1 MELTNRQI
9 KVFKAIVE
17 EFTRTA
23 EPVGSRTLMNLLDF
37 NVSSATLRNEMAALE
52 ELGLLE
58 KTHTSSGRVPSSK
71 GYRFYVDHLMVKHLE
86 PKMMNALQTVFDS
99 RSSSMEEVVR
109 QSCDILS
116 QMTNLTSMALGP
128 GARYQ
133 TLQHISLIPL
143 SDKSAVAIFVTNHGH
158 TENKTFSFKES
169 ISMNDLTTACDLLN
183 GKLVG
188 VPLNE
193 VVDRMIELQPL
204 LAASVQRHEM
214 LFEAFVNA
222 FLKFANDQYYYS
234 GQSNMLYQP
243 EFADIEKLKKLMNI
257 LEDSSVWRRIAS
269 GNKGTTIRIGHDNS
283 SYLNTDE
290 VSVVTSNFKVH
301 GKEEGQLM
309 IVGPTRMPYNEVV
322 ALMEYVS
329 RRIEE
334 MFNDER

>member
-1 MELTNRQI
+1 
-9 KVFKAIVE
+9 
-17 EFTRTA
+17 
-23 EPVGSRTLMNLLDF
+23 
-37 NVSSATLRNEMAALE
+37 
-52 ELGLLE
+52 
-58 KTHTSSGRVPSSK
+58 
-71 GYRFYVDHLMVKHLE
+71 MVKYLE

-99 RSSSMEEVVR
+99 RNSSMEEVVR

-128 GARYQ
+128 NAMYQ

-193 VVDRMIELQPL
+193 VVERMIELQPL

-222 FLKFANDQYYYS
+222 FLKFANDQYYFS

>member
-1 MELTNRQI
+1 
-9 KVFKAIVE
+9 
-17 EFTRTA
+17 
-23 EPVGSRTLMNLLDF
+23 
-37 NVSSATLRNEMAALE
+37 
-52 ELGLLE
+52 
-58 KTHTSSGRVPSSK
+58 
-71 GYRFYVDHLMVKHLE
+71 
-86 PKMMNALQTVFDS
+86 
-99 RSSSMEEVVR
+99 
-109 QSCDILS
+109 
-116 QMTNLTSMALGP
+116 
-128 GARYQ
+128 
-133 TLQHISLIPL
+133 
-143 SDKSAVAIFVTNHGH
+143 
-158 TENKTFSFKES
+158 
-169 ISMNDLTTACDLLN
+169 
-183 GKLVG
+183 
-188 VPLNE
+188 
-193 VVDRMIELQPL
+193 MIELQPL

-222 FLKFANDQYYYS
+222 FLKFANDLYFFS

>member
-37 NVSSATLRNEMAALE
+37 NVSSATLRNEMSTLE

-71 GYRFYVDHLMVKHLE
+71 GYRYYVDHLMVKYLE

-99 RSSSMEEVVR
+99 RNSSMEEVVR

-128 GARYQ
+128 NAMYQ

-193 VVDRMIELQPL
+193 VVERMIELQPL

-222 FLKFANDQYYYS
+222 FLKFANDQYYFS